1 MSALSLL
8 GMPAE
13 VYTQGTQFFA
23 VVFTLPLVCYLT
35 GQVYIP
41 VFHSLQ
47 IQSSYQYLELRFNHA
62 VSDTG
67 HIVVSCNAIIR
78 SE

>member
-23 VVFTLPLVCYLT
+23 VLFTLPLVCYLT

-62 VSDTG
+62 VSTAA
-67 HIVVSCNAIIR
+67 HFVVLCSVITR
-78 SE
+78 